1 MPLLYKALQSSLPSK
16 DGKNRWHLRLM
27 KFRKVVDTQKIGE
40 MIAAKSS
47 LTPGDVH
54 SVVRNM
60 VDVMSNA
67 LLNSQTV
74 RLDGFGTFTVIAK
87 TGGKGVDSPEKVTPS
102 QVNYLKIQFTP
113 SSTRTPGGATRAMY
127 NGVAYER
134 WDGENTS
141 VVADE
146 ENPSGNDGVA
156 DEDNQ
161 SGNGGYVDP
170 NS

>member
-1 MPLLYKALQSSLPSK
+1 MPLLYKALQNTRPSK
-16 DGKNRWHLRLM
+16 DGKNKWHLRLM
-27 KFRKVVDTQKIGE
+27 KFKKVVDTQKIGE

-87 TGGKGVDSPEKVTPS
+87 TSGNGVDSPEKVSPS

-113 SSTRTPGGATRAMY
+113 SCTRTSGGATRAIY

-134 WDGENTS
+134 WDGES
-141 VVADE
+141 AGVVADE
-146 ENPSGNDGVA
+146 EG
-156 DEDNQ
+156 Q
-161 SGNGGYVDP
+161 SVDDGGYVDP

>member
-1 MPLLYKALQSSLPSK
+1 MPLLYKALQNNLPSK
-16 DGKNRWHLRLM
+16 DGKNKWHLRLM
-27 KFRKVVDTQKIGE
+27 KFKKVVDTQKIGE

-60 VDVMSNA
+60 VDVMSNV

-74 RLDGFGTFTVIAK
+74 RLDGLGTFTVIAK
-87 TGGKGVDSPEKVTPS
+87 TKGKGVDAPEEVSPS

-113 SSTRTPGGATRAMY
+113 STTRTSGGLTRAIY
-127 NGVAYER
+127 NGVTYER
-134 WDGENTS
+134 WDGENSS
-141 VVADE
+141 VIADE
-146 ENPSGNDGVA
+146 ED
-156 DEDNQ
+156 Q
-161 SGNGGYVDP
+161 SETGGGYLDP

>member
-1 MPLLYKALQSSLPSK
+1 MPLLYKALQNSRPSK
-16 DGKNRWHLRLM
+16 DGKNKWHLGLM
-27 KFRKVVDTQKIGE
+27 KFKKVVDTQKIGE

-47 LTPGDVH
+47 LTSEDVH
-54 SVVRNM
+54 SVIRNM
-60 VDVMSNA
+60 IDVMSNA

-87 TGGKGVDSPEKVTPS
+87 TTGKGVDSPEKVSPS

-113 SSTRTPGGATRAMY
+113 SSTRTSGGTTRAIY
-127 NGVAYER
+127 NDVAYER
-134 WDGENTS
+134 WDRKSAS

-146 ENPSGNDGVA
+146 ENQSGNDG
-156 DEDNQ
+156 
-161 SGNGGYVDP
+161 SYVDP